1 MCHFLSPDVAKAR
14 SGASRSISYL
24 GSNHPCSMLSA
35 KIGALRTSGLC
46 LMLLAVCVVLT
57 PSSLF
62 AQQPFTT
69 SRGDNAR
76 DAANTS
82 ETLLTPA
89 NVNKTGFGHLF
100 SVPIDPG
107 TTPASAIL
115 AQPLYMPNVNIPGQG
130 VHNVVY
136 VASMA
141 DSVYAIDADTGTQ
154 LWYASM
160 LDGGTTAS
168 GADLPCGYGGF
179 KQEGIL
185 GTPAIDTN
193 TNTMYLVAKTLR
205 NGVVRHDIHALD
217 ITTGNDLPG
226 SPVLIV
232 AQSISNKSN
241 VMNFN
246 SLHQKN
252 RPGMLLSNG
261 VLYMGFGSNGCND
274 SNSGWVLSYDEA
286 SLAPLG
292 VFNTSPDWGLTS
304 IWQSGSGLSADENGY
319 VYASTAEAGSHG
331 YDVPSGG
338 QTYCHSI
345 LKLAPSTLTL
355 TDYFTPSDVLFYNQH
370 DLDVSSA
377 GTVVLPDQD
386 GPYPRQIVATGKQ
399 GMIYVL
405 NRDQMGTYYQL
416 ANLSAQ
422 PDPQIIQEVSILPN
436 APAPPGSTVSRMFGT
451 PAYWNNALYFAPDAA
466 PITAFPVSGGVVP
479 LGAPV
484 TTPGGY
490 AGSHSPSISANG
502 NSNGVLWAI
511 NGTQLSAFNACI
523 SQNPCQGFAPLQL
536 LYTTNQAAG
545 GRDKLPAVAHFA
557 TQTVANGKVYVATQT
572 TLEAYGLFHTP
583 VVTAGNGQTGP
594 AGTALP
600 VPFTVNV
607 PNPYTGQPDV
617 GAQVMLSDG
626 GKGGSFNPP
635 SPVYTD
641 ANGNATSTYTLPK
654 KVGTY
659 TLTFSEIISGKTFA
673 STTATATAIGSVPAK
688 LLAFGGSKQTG
699 AEGFALANPVI
710 AQVQDANKNP
720 VAGAIVTFTS
730 NKTGTVFNPSSVATD
745 VNGKA
750 STSVQMPPTPG
761 TVTITAT
768 GPAGVTP
775 AHVTFTETSVAPVA
789 TNISITS
796 GNNQSAPAG
805 TQLNQALT
813 VLVIDQFGHPLVGNS
828 VTFTDNGAGGTFSY
842 GNTVVTGLN
851 GTASE
856 LYTLPTTVSS
866 ITINATA
873 TGLSGPAVFTE
884 NSVVGP
890 AANIAVGSGNN
901 QFAPAGTLLP
911 LGLTVF
917 VTDQGGNPVSGI
929 AVTFS
934 DGGAGGIFS
943 NSNPVTTGTN
953 GTATQFYT
961 LPSVPGLVSVT
972 ATAVGVANGAVLSET
987 AQ

>member
-1 MCHFLSPDVAKAR
+1 MCHFLSLDVAKVE
-14 SGASRSISYL
+14 SGASRSASY
-24 GSNHPCSMLSA
+24 PYSMSTGVDGLRSA
-35 KIGALRTSGLC
+35 GMC
-46 LMLLAVCVVLT
+46 LILLVVFASLL

-76 DAANTS
+76 DAANTN

-89 NVNKTGFGHLF
+89 NVNKTSFGHLF
-100 SVPIDPG
+100 SIPIDTG
-107 TTPASAIL
+107 ATPVSSIL

-130 VHNVVY
+130 VHNVVF
-136 VASMA
+136 VATMT
-141 DSVYAIDADTGTQ
+141 DSVYAFDADTGTQ

-168 GADLPCGYGGF
+168 GTNLPCGYGGF

-185 GTPAIDTN
+185 GTPAIDSN
-193 TNTMYLVAKTLR
+193 TNTMYLVAKTVR

-217 ITTGNDLPG
+217 ITTGNDQPG
-226 SPVLIV
+226 SPVQII

-241 VMNFN
+241 VTNFN

-286 SLAPLG
+286 SLTPLG

-319 VYASTAEAGSHG
+319 VYAATAEAGSHG

-345 LKLAPSTLTL
+345 LKLAPNTVAL

-377 GTVVLPDQD
+377 GTVVLPDQP
-386 GPYPRQIVATGKQ
+386 GLYPHQIVATGKQ

-405 NRDQMGTYYQL
+405 NRDQMGGYYQL
-416 ANLSAQ
+416 ANLNQQ
-422 PDPQIIQEVSILPN
+422 PDPQIIQEISVLAN
-436 APAPPGSTVSRMFGT
+436 APPPPGSTTSRMFGT

-466 PITAFPVSGGVVP
+466 PITAFPVTGGVVP
-479 LGAPV
+479 LGPPV

-523 SQNPCQGFAPLQL
+523 SSNPCQGFAPLQL

-545 GRDKLPAVAHFA
+545 GRDKLPTVAHFA

-583 VVTAGNGQTGP
+583 VVTGGSGQTGP
-594 AGTALP
+594 AATALP

-617 GAQVMLSDG
+617 GAQVTFSDG
-626 GKGGSFNPP
+626 GKGGSFDPP

-641 ANGNATSTYTLPK
+641 ANGNATSVYTLPK

-659 TLTFSEIISGKTFA
+659 TLTFSEVISGKTFA
-673 STTATATAIGSVPAK
+673 STTASATASGGAPAK
-688 LLAFGGSKQTG
+688 LIAFGGSKQTG
-699 AEGFALANPVI
+699 TEGFAIANPVI

-730 NKTGTVFNPSSVATD
+730 NKTGTVFNPPSAATD

-750 STSVQMPPTPG
+750 STSVQLPPTVG
-761 TVTITAT
+761 TVTITGT

-789 TNISITS
+789 TKISTMT
-796 GNNQSAPAG
+796 GNNQSGAAG
-805 TQLNQALT
+805 TQLSQPLV
-813 VLVIDQFGHPLVGNS
+813 VLVVDQYGNPLPYKI
-828 VTFTDNGAGGTFSY
+828 VTFSDNGAGGIFSY
-842 GNTVVTGLN
+842 GSTVVTGAN
-851 GTASE
+851 GTATD
-856 LYTLPTTVSS
+856 LYTLPSIPAN
-866 ITINATA
+866 ITINASV
-873 TGLSGPAVFTE
+873 SGINSPAVFTE
-884 NSVVGP
+884 TSVVGP
-890 AANIAVGSGNN
+890 AANIAVAGGNN

-911 LGLTVF
+911 SGLTVV
-917 VTDQGGNPVSGI
+917 VTDQVGNPISGN

-943 NSNPVTTGTN
+943 NPNPMTTATN

-961 LPSVPGLVSVT
+961 LPPATGVVTITVT
-972 ATAVGVANGAVLSET
+972 ATGVANSAVFSEA